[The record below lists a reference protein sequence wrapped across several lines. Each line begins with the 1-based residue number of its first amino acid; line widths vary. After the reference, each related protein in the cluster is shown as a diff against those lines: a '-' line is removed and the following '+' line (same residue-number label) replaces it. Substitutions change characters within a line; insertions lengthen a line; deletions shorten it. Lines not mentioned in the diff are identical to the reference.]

1 MYKKVEVLFW
11 IVEEVDFFK
20 DLGYW
25 EVLKDEE
32 RYFIFYV
39 FVFFVVSDGIVNE
52 NLVCGTVF
60 KYM

>member
-32 RYFIFYV
+32 
-39 FVFFVVSDGIVNE
+39 
-52 NLVCGTVF
+52 
-60 KYM
+60 